1 VLLGLSSCAPC
12 VSEFNNRADGK
23 SNGDGNAESNGDV
36 WALGGLQDEWSS
48 HGAPRRP
55 AWKKYLHRI
64 HWCLLDDRH
73 RMGYLQ
79 RKQAR
84 PFSLALFMTA
94 GQG

>member
-1 VLLGLSSCAPC
+1 

-55 AWKKYLHRI
+55 AWKK
-64 HWCLLDDRH
+64 
-73 RMGYLQ
+73 
-79 RKQAR
+79 
-84 PFSLALFMTA
+84 
-94 GQG
+94 